1 MGRLYFMPDGDEMV
15 RRRARVSK
23 GSVVEAWADRA
34 GGSSFWVGDDSR
46 RLLDEA
52 SESPMA
58 IRLSVPEDAVPVFYG
73 PRLCDVE
80 SLPREE
86 SLRARVLSMHGVAV
100 AWITLDRFGERV
112 SYEPKSPADPVFHLR
127 RPGGGAGHVWRRFE
141 TKREAVDF
149 MREAYG
155 ADSEA
160 VEWAET
166 LPADDFDT
174 LLRRFAASG
183 T

>member
-1 MGRLYFMPDGDEMV
+1 MGRLHFMPDGEEMV

-23 GSVVEAWADRA
+23 GSVVEAWADR
-34 GGSSFWVGDDSR
+34 GGGGAFWVGEDSR

-52 SESPMA
+52 GDTPMR
-58 IRLSVPEDAVPVFYG
+58 IRLSVPDDAVPVFYG

-86 SLRARVLSMHGVAV
+86 SLRARVLSMQGIAA

-112 SYEPKSPADPVFHLR
+112 SYEPKSPADPIFHLR

-141 TKREAVDF
+141 TKREAIDF

-155 ADSEA
+155 AESEA
-160 VEWAET
+160 LEWADT
-166 LPADDFDT
+166 LPVDDFEM
-174 LLRRFAASG
+174 LLRRFAEKGA
-183 T
+183 